1 MLKKIFMAAIIIF
14 TVMIFFSYDENQN
27 PTPKNTVAVAQ
38 EVKTMQI
45 KISIGEKTFDAVLF
59 DNAAA
64 RAFYEKLPLNVTMTE
79 FNGNE
84 KFYSLDKNLPSL
96 DKKVDNIRTGDLMLW
111 LSNTVVLFY
120 QDFYSGYNYTRLG
133 KIKNPEGLLDA
144 VGSGNIAVTFEK

>member
-1 MLKKIFMAAIIIF
+1 MLKKVFMAAVMLF
-14 TVMIFFSYDENQN
+14 TVIMFLSYE
-27 PTPKNTVAVAQ
+27 PPKNTVAVAQ
-38 EVKTMQI
+38 DVRTEAKTMQI
-45 KISIGEKTFDAVLF
+45 KILIGEKTFDAVLY

-84 KFYSLDKNLPSL
+84 KFYSFDKNLPSL

-144 VGSGNIAVTFEK
+144 VGNGNISVKFEK

>member
-1 MLKKIFMAAIIIF
+1 MRKVLSAVIMFSLVIF
-14 TVMIFFSYDENQN
+14 TGCGSMQASSNSV
-27 PTPKNTVAVAQ
+27 PVAQ
-38 EVKTMQI
+38 EAKTMQI
-45 KISIGEKTFDAVLF
+45 KILIGDQTFDAVLF

-84 KFYSLDKNLPSL
+84 KFYSFNKNLPSL

-144 VGSGNIAVTFEK
+144 VGNGNISVTFEK

>member
-1 MLKKIFMAAIIIF
+1 MLKKVFMAAIALF
-14 TVMIFFSYDENQN
+14 TVIMFLSYE
-27 PTPKNTVAVAQ
+27 PPKNTVAVAQ
-38 EVKTMQI
+38 EVNTEAKTMQI
-45 KISIGEKTFDAVLF
+45 KILIGDKTFDAVLF

-144 VGSGNIAVTFEK
+144 VGSGNISVKFEK

>member
-1 MLKKIFMAAIIIF
+1 MLKKVFMAAIILF
-14 TVMIFFSYDENQN
+14 TVVMFLGYE
-27 PTPKNTVAVAQ
+27 PPKNTVAVAQ
-38 EVKTMQI
+38 DVKTEAKTMQI
-45 KISIGEKTFDAVLF
+45 KILIGEKTFDAVLY

-133 KIKNPEGLLDA
+133 KIKNPEGLFDA
-144 VGSGNIAVTFEK
+144 VGSGNIAVSFEK

>member
-1 MLKKIFMAAIIIF
+1 MLKKVFMAAVMLF
-14 TVMIFFSYDENQN
+14 TVIMFLSYE
-27 PTPKNTVAVAQ
+27 PPKNTVAVAQ
-38 EVKTMQI
+38 DVKTEAKTMQI
-45 KISIGEKTFDAVLF
+45 KILIGDKTFDAVLY

-120 QDFYSGYNYTRLG
+120 KDFYSGYNYTRLG

-144 VGSGNIAVTFEK
+144 VGNGNISVTFEK